1 MKLLIFLLTISGS
14 VVVLVEF
21 LCFYT
26 LLQLLIWFKTL
37 LNILYCFKIQVVLNV
52 VCSYNF
58 KILLIKV
65 QLFVEYLVK

>member
-1 MKLLIFLLTISGS
+1 MST
-14 VVVLVEF
+14 VVLYCWCHSDSASV
-21 LCFYT
+21 
-26 LLQLLIWFKTL
+26 LLYFTL

-52 VCSYNF
+52 VCSYDF